1 MGNGL
6 DWASADSINFG
17 KLGCKHERI
26 CMEINWKSEEI
37 VWICEGFIEKMK
49 KRIWK
54 K

>member
-6 DWASADSINFG
+6 DWASADSIHFG

-37 VWICEGFIEKMK
+37 VWKCEGFIEKMK